1 MIRSAAYVPL
11 CASAL
16 PQELNIT
23 RAQLSRLAKIF
34 RCRCLPRFFGRL
46 SGQPHGSGARP
57 PSHRAAL
64 GKDPYFKGLR
74 AGGLG
79 SLIWQPP
86 PPPTPRSARRA
97 RPAQAARSPTSPC
110 QGGTERA
117 GACGDL
123 DESEHR
129 NLHESSRWLG
139 PSSTGP
145 RRRGRV
151 TSTSRRAPRR
161 HAADGAAA
169 RRGRSKF
176 TATVASFLLL
186 VPSQTSRESLKEG
199 GSANPTGRP

>member
-1 MIRSAAYVPL
+1 MPL
-11 CASAL
+11 
-16 PQELNIT
+16 T
-23 RAQLSRLAKIF
+23 RAKGV
-34 RCRCLPRFFGRL
+34 PRFFGGL

-64 GKDPYFKGLR
+64 GRDPYLQGLR

-145 RRRGRV
+145 RRRGRKSYV
-151 TSTSRRAPRR
+151 DLEARLEETRRR
-161 HAADGAAA
+161 
-169 RRGRSKF
+169 RRGRPAAVEANS
-176 TATVASFLLL
+176 LP
-186 VPSQTSRESLKEG
+186 PSRVSYCSSHHKRHER
-199 GSANPTGRP
+199 A